1 MPSSLPKYS
10 GLITEHQLSMLNEF
24 ISLHDG
30 VSKARV
36 LGRLLEA
43 WHDAGKP
50 ILENRD
56 GTLRDLA
63 LQFEQLDLDALVKQ
77 KVSQYLDTHLDS
89 LVNNLVENKL
99 RPLSHLD
106 SKEDLIDSNLV
117 NNKLLTNSE
126 EYNITTDDNVGEQE
140 ALKVIPDIS
149 MDEDKGEVIS
159 SLAQEDSL
167 ETKQE
172 SETVN
177 NNSANSVNTFT
188 EGPNDQDN
196 GLAQTLTD
204 KGNNKDTNL
213 TDNLNN
219 ENTTSRDKDNSQ
231 DVDVVNTLTDK
242 ADNQN
247 NDLAQ
252 TQTNKDNNID
262 ANLTDNFSNEKTPSK
277 DKDDTQNIDLVNTF
291 TDKDNTL
298 DIDVVNTLTDDQDT
312 RLIKTLNNKDDNKS
326 DNLVNTS
333 RDKDIE
339 ANQNLINS
347 EVINQTDVSHIPAD
361 FLALPKGKVQT
372 KILAQALGLSSP
384 ARVTDLASGKRK
396 APFPEFWDYMKVETT
411 IKTTKNGRQSNF
423 YEWFK
428 VR

>member
-77 KVSQYLDTHLDS
+77 KVSHYLDTHLDS

-117 NNKLLTNSE
+117 NNKLLTNGKE
-126 EYNITTDDNVGEQE
+126 DNITTDDDVGEQG

-149 MDEDKGEVIS
+149 MDEDQGEVIS
-159 SLAQEDSL
+159 SLVQEDSL
-167 ETKQE
+167 EAKQE

-177 NNSANSVNTFT
+177 NNSANSINTFT
-188 EGPNDQDN
+188 DKANGQDN
-196 GLAQTLTD
+196 GLAQTQTN

-213 TDNLNN
+213 TNNLSN
-219 ENTTSRDKDNSQ
+219 ENTASR
-231 DVDVVNTLTDK
+231 
-242 ADNQN
+242 
-247 NDLAQ
+247 
-252 TQTNKDNNID
+252 
-262 ANLTDNFSNEKTPSK
+262 
-277 DKDDTQNIDLVNTF
+277 DKDDTQDIDVVNTF
-291 TDKDNTL
+291 ADKDNTQGV
-298 DIDVVNTLTDDQDT
+298 DVVNTLTDDQDT
-312 RLIKTLNNKDDNKS
+312 SLIKTLSNKDDNES
-326 DNLVNTS
+326 NNLVNTF
-333 RDKDIE
+333 RHKHIE

-411 IKTTKNGRQSNF
+411 IKTTKNGKHTNF